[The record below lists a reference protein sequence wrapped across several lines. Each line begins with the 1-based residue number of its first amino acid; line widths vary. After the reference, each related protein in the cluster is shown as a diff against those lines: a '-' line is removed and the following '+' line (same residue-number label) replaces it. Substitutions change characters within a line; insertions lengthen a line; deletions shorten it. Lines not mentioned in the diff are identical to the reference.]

1 MYGRD
6 CVGGGGGG
14 GVEENMLRW
23 RGVAYCEVEE
33 GKEDE
38 WQDHCMCMDGWRL
51 QNFTVKKETKKEY
64 KMYVIEHPDAGQKL
78 DTDK

>member
-23 RGVAYCEVEE
+23 RGVAYCEMEE
-33 GKEDE
+33 GKEGE
-38 WQDHCMCMDGWRL
+38 WQDHCMCMD
-51 QNFTVKKETKKEY
+51 
-64 KMYVIEHPDAGQKL
+64 
-78 DTDK
+78 